1 MYSYERSHFVPPPAP
16 AKESQ
21 CFAGGLW
28 GPHVCRA
35 CLELRNQSARS
46 PRFLLLDL
54 PQLHPC
60 KKEEQDTPGSLR
72 GTPSAP
78 VWDPTPARQLPRA
91 PRRTRAHSSPHLEEG
106 GARPRRDV
114 TAPGTSCGSRGGAR
128 GPQGA
133 WPKKK
138 NPIPFSRD
146 FAPAGSQ
153 RSAHRLVHCTRVS
166 SGARSA
172 SVGVGAGRA
181 SRCRRGER
189 KRPGT
194 AAEGAACARADAA
207 RSRLTGP
214 RQRPGVRSG
223 GARLRADGGA
233 SPPRLSRCTGEAA
246 RGAALSPPESQHG

>member
-1 MYSYERSHFVPPPAP
+1 MYSYETSHFVPPPAP
-16 AKESQ
+16 AKESE

-35 CLELRNQSARS
+35 CLELRNQSVRS
-46 PRFLLLDL
+46 PSFPLLDL
-54 PQLHPC
+54 PQLHLC
-60 KKEEQDTPGSLR
+60 RKES
-72 GTPSAP
+72 GTPQAHFAEPLRHPSVNRRPPASCRAPHAEPAP
-78 VWDPTPARQLPRA
+78 VA
-91 PRRTRAHSSPHLEEG
+91 RRTWRREARAHAVTSPHLAPAA
-106 GARPRRDV
+106 GAGV
-114 TAPGTSCGSRGGAR
+114 ARGGPR
-128 GPQGA
+128 GRGR
-133 WPKKK
+133 KK
-138 NPIPFSRD
+138 NPRPFSRD

-153 RSAHRLVHCTRVS
+153 RSAHRLVHSTRVS
-166 SGARSA
+166 SGGRTA
-172 SVGVGAGRA
+172 SEGVGAGRA

-207 RSRLTGP
+207 RSRLPGP

-223 GARLRADGGA
+223 GARSRADGGA